1 MIPTALHADLNNVDL
16 KLPYLVTHLLN
27 LFVAFYATGILTEQV
42 AEGVAQFEEVLFSA
56 DRAFSVAHQAVV
68 LSGPNQ
74 IGISIE

>member
-27 LFVAFYATGILTEQV
+27 LFVAFNAPRVLTEQV
-42 AEGVAQFEEVLFSA
+42 SEGVAQFEEVLFSA
-56 DRAFSVAHQAVV
+56 DRAFSVAHQTVV
-68 LSGPNQ
+68 LSGPNE